1 MKPGAYENLINK
13 TNNAEIENAE
23 SEGMESKKKRIDSAE
38 SSKFLA
44 EYLSDILKKKIEE
57 ITDSS
62 GIEEVKLRVE
72 YANGILSKLG
82 ISDDELIVDEQN
94 YLAEIISKEDAAIRR
109 VTKKELARPLSGY
122 RTSTLFTGGSSSI
135 SMYSELIRDIESAD
149 KIYIIVSFLRL
160 SGLNLIYDKLKEFCG
175 KEGHELKIITTTYC
189 GITEAKALKRLSEL
203 DNTEIKISY
212 NTRIERL
219 HAKSYIFE
227 RNSNMS
233 TAYIGSSNLSKA
245 AQSDGLEWNVRVTNV
260 ENPQIIKAAIATF
273 ERYWNSPDFEDFSIG
288 GIAKFEKELKI
299 ASTQDRTSDKD
310 VGFLNVYNILPHQKA
325 IIEKITAEREQ
336 GVKRNLVVAATGTGK
351 TVISAFDYKYISEKS
366 HKDCKLLY
374 IAHREEILKQ
384 ARHTYRGV
392 LQDANFGELW
402 VGRNMPNN
410 LNHLF
415 VSVDMATSNI
425 QTFKDLGRA
434 YFDYIVF
441 DEAHHIEA
449 DSYQRLIKLFDP
461 EYLIGLT
468 ATPERMDGK
477 SLLPDFCDKI
487 SAEIRLP
494 KALEAGLLTPFQY
507 FCISDET
514 DLTDDILWLQGKY
527 VESELTNRLCNEG
540 RAQQIIKALQTYVP
554 NEYKCKALGFCASQ
568 KHAKYMSDIFNSV
581 GLKADWLTSE
591 RLKEA
596 GGDRNKIK
604 KDLEQGNIHYLFVKD
619 IFNEG
624 VDIPAVDTVLFLRPT
639 ESITIFQQQLGRG
652 LRLAPGKTVLTVLD
666 FVAQANKNYD
676 YSQKFQSLMKKYD
689 VNLRDQIK
697 CGFTMLPPG
706 CSIHMEEKAQQEIL
720 DHIQSA
726 TYDVRKLSRELSLI
740 PEDISL
746 SQFLNRIGQDI
757 RIIYRNN
764 NCWTSIRKRA
774 GKCNYVE
781 DEYTKIYTK
790 GMGRFYYINSQNYI
804 SFITEYLNNGC
815 SCRGLSDNKH
825 VLKLM
830 LYYALYQKK
839 LSETGFDTVD
849 DALNKFGEYPDFVEE
864 LRELIEYIKDN
875 LTIKTELID
884 DGHLPDYLEMYGCY
898 SREDIFTIFGKQ
910 TEEKRMSGSVAGVY
924 DIKEMNTELFFVT
937 LNKSDKEFSPTTMYD
952 DYVIS
957 EHRFHWQSQNNDSH
971 TNKGKRF
978 IDHVKNGKKFLLFV
992 REAKNDGY
1000 GNTCPFYCLG
1010 YVNYVSSTGDLPM
1023 NIEWET
1029 EAPIPASFLP
1039 VA

>member
-1 MKPGAYENLINK
+1 M
-13 TNNAEIENAE
+13 
-23 SEGMESKKKRIDSAE
+23 
-38 SSKFLA
+38 
-44 EYLSDILKKKIEE
+44 
-57 ITDSS
+57 
-62 GIEEVKLRVE
+62 
-72 YANGILSKLG
+72 
-82 ISDDELIVDEQN
+82 
-94 YLAEIISKEDAAIRR
+94 
-109 VTKKELARPLSGY
+109 
-122 RTSTLFTGGSSSI
+122 
-135 SMYSELIRDIESAD
+135 
-149 KIYIIVSFLRL
+149 
-160 SGLNLIYDKLKEFCG
+160 
-175 KEGHELKIITTTYC
+175 
-189 GITEAKALKRLSEL
+189 
-203 DNTEIKISY
+203 
-212 NTRIERL
+212 
-219 HAKSYIFE
+219 
-227 RNSNMS
+227 
-233 TAYIGSSNLSKA
+233 
-245 AQSDGLEWNVRVTNV
+245 
-260 ENPQIIKAAIATF
+260 
-273 ERYWNSPDFEDFSIG
+273 
-288 GIAKFEKELKI
+288 
-299 ASTQDRTSDKD
+299 
-310 VGFLNVYNILPHQKA
+310 
-325 IIEKITAEREQ
+325 
-336 GVKRNLVVAATGTGK
+336 
-351 TVISAFDYKYISEKS
+351 
-366 HKDCKLLY
+366 
-374 IAHREEILKQ
+374 
-384 ARHTYRGV
+384 
-392 LQDANFGELW
+392 
-402 VGRNMPNN
+402 
-410 LNHLF
+410 
-415 VSVDMATSNI
+415 
-425 QTFKDLGRA
+425 
-434 YFDYIVF
+434 
-441 DEAHHIEA
+441 
-449 DSYQRLIKLFDP
+449 
-461 EYLIGLT
+461 
-468 ATPERMDGK
+468 
-477 SLLPDFCDKI
+477 
-487 SAEIRLP
+487 
-494 KALEAGLLTPFQY
+494 
-507 FCISDET
+507 
-514 DLTDDILWLQGKY
+514 
-527 VESELTNRLCNEG
+527 
-540 RAQQIIKALQTYVP
+540 
-554 NEYKCKALGFCASQ
+554 
-568 KHAKYMSDIFNSV
+568 
-581 GLKADWLTSE
+581 
-591 RLKEA
+591 
-596 GGDRNKIK
+596 
-604 KDLEQGNIHYLFVKD
+604 FVKD

-849 DALNKFGEYPDFVEE
+849 DALDKFGEYPDFVEE

-992 REAKNDGY
+992 RETKNDGY